1 MEPSVSHYRTRPRNP
16 DFKGGDLTQDAF
28 APGNANWPT
37 PFGGEKKIMCI
48 STLNVF
54 HKRHSRYIGPENDT
68 FLWFDI
74 QKSPDNR
81 TMLNHTTL

>member
-1 MEPSVSHYRTRPRNP
+1 MEPSVSHYRTRLRNL
-16 DFKGGDLTQDAF
+16 KGGDLTQDAF

-54 HKRHSRYIGPENDT
+54 YKRHFRYIGP
-68 FLWFDI
+68 
-74 QKSPDNR
+74 KK
-81 TMLNHTTL
+81 